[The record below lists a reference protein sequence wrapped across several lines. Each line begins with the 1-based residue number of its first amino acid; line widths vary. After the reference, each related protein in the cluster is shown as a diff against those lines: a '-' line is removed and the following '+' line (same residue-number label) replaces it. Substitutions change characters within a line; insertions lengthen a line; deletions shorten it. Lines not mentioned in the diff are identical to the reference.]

1 MHKVK
6 SGFTLIEVMVA
17 IMIISVVVMAMIE
30 MHANNTHLF
39 SVFQEKSKVMQYAS
53 FVVANNKIG
62 LENKKTTLYDFVD
75 EFELEDDLRRKLK
88 KVEVNVLYQ
97 ELETI
102 DLSSFDDAPKE
113 DDTQKDEGAASN
125 LVFYVG
131 KTILQ
136 FPNSSLAL
144 MRLSVQ

>member
-17 IMIISVVVMAMIE
+17 IMIISVVIMAMIE

-39 SVFQEKSKVMQYAS
+39 SVFKEKSKVMQYSS
-53 FVVANNKIG
+53 FVVANNEIG
-62 LENKKTTLYDFVD
+62 LENTKKSLYDLVD

-113 DDTQKDEGAASN
+113 DEVQKDEGVSSN

-136 FPNSSLAL
+136 FQNSSLAL
-144 MRLSVQ
+144 LRLSVQ